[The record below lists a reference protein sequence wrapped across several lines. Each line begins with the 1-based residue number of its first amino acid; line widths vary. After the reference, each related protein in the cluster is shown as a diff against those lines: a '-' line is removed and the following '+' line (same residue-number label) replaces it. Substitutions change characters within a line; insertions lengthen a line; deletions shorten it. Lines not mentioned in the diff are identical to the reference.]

1 MDYTAFQRI
10 ITKKFLSLTN
20 KQLEQFKASESLYRA
35 WNEKINVI
43 SRKDTDGIF
52 AHHLLH
58 SLSLAGYAQNRLSG
72 KEILDVGTGGGFPGI
87 PLAILYPESRFT
99 LCDSI
104 GKKTLVARRIAESL
118 GLENVTVV
126 QARAESLTGG
136 YDFVVSRAVASLED
150 FLPWV
155 NGKYRESVLLLK
167 GGDINPEIAAACA
180 RFRMAPGN
188 IRSWKVQSWLQAED
202 FPAADK
208 EDYDWFQEK
217 FVLEVAGN
225 GGRS

>member
-1 MDYTAFQRI
+1 MDFRAFEQI

-20 KQLEQFKASESLYRA
+20 KQLEQFRESESLYRE
-35 WNEKINVI
+35 WNGKINVI
-43 SRKDTDGIF
+43 SRKDTDGLF

-58 SLSLAGYAQNRLSG
+58 SLCLAGYAQNRLSG
-72 KEILDVGTGGGFPGI
+72 KTILDVGTGGGFPGI

-104 GKKTLVARRIAESL
+104 GKKTLVARSIAESL

-126 QARAESLTGG
+126 QARAENLDDD

-155 NGKYRESVLLLK
+155 KGKYRESILLLK
-167 GGDINPEIAAACA
+167 GGDINPEIAAACG
-180 RFRMAPGN
+180 RFRLDPGN
-188 IRSWKVQSWLQAED
+188 IHTWPIDAWLSTGD
-202 FPAADK
+202 FPASEQ
-208 EDYDWFQEK
+208 EDYNWFQNK
-217 FVLEVAGN
+217 FVVEL
-225 GGRS
+225 

>member
-1 MDYTAFQRI
+1 MDFRAFEQI

-20 KQLEQFKASESLYRA
+20 KQLEQFRESESLYRE
-35 WNEKINVI
+35 WNGKINVI
-43 SRKDTDGIF
+43 SRKDTDGLF

-58 SLSLAGYAQNRLSG
+58 SLCLAGYAQNRLSG
-72 KEILDVGTGGGFPGI
+72 KTILDVGTGGGFPGI

-104 GKKTLVARRIAESL
+104 GKKTLVARSIAESL

-126 QARAESLTGG
+126 QARAENLDDD

-155 NGKYRESVLLLK
+155 KGKYRESVLLLK
-167 GGDINPEIAAACA
+167 GGDINPEIAAACG
-180 RFRMAPGN
+180 RFRLDPGN
-188 IRSWKVQSWLQAED
+188 IHTWPIDAWLSTGD
-202 FPAADK
+202 FPASEQ
-208 EDYDWFQEK
+208 EDYNWFQNK
-217 FVLEVAGN
+217 FVVEL
-225 GGRS
+225 

>member
-1 MDYTAFQRI
+1 MDFKTFETI

-20 KQLEQFKASESLYRA
+20 KQLEQFKAIESLYRE

-43 SRKDTDGIF
+43 SRKDTEGIF
-52 AHHLLH
+52 SHHLLH
-58 SLSLAGYAQNRLSG
+58 SLSIAGYAQNRLSG

-104 GKKTLVARRIAESL
+104 GKKTLVARSIAESL

-126 QARAESLTGG
+126 QARAESLPGEF
-136 YDFVVSRAVASLED
+136 DFVVSRAVASLED

-155 NGKYRESVLLLK
+155 KGKYRESVLLLK
-167 GGDINPEIAAACA
+167 GGDINPEIAAACG
-180 RFRMAPGN
+180 RFRLSPGS

-202 FPAADK
+202 FPGASA
-208 EDYDWFQEK
+208 EDYAWFQEK
-217 FVLEVAGN
+217 FVIEL
-225 GGRS
+225 

>member
-1 MDYTAFQRI
+1 MDFRAFEQI

-20 KQLEQFKASESLYRA
+20 KQLEQFRESESLYRE

-43 SRKDTDGIF
+43 SRKDTDGLF

-58 SLSLAGYAQNRLSG
+58 SLCLAGYAQNRLSG
-72 KEILDVGTGGGFPGI
+72 KKILDVGTGGGFPGI

-104 GKKTLVARRIAESL
+104 GKKTLVARSIAESL

-126 QARAESLTGG
+126 QARAENLDDD

-155 NGKYRESVLLLK
+155 KGKYRESILLLK
-167 GGDINPEIAAACA
+167 GGDINPEIAAACG
-180 RFRMAPGN
+180 RFRLDPGN
-188 IRSWKVQSWLQAED
+188 IHTWPIDAWLSTGD
-202 FPAADK
+202 FPASEQ
-208 EDYDWFQEK
+208 EDYNWFQNK
-217 FVLEVAGN
+217 FVVEL
-225 GGRS
+225 

>member
-1 MDYTAFQRI
+1 MDFKTFETI

-20 KQLEQFKASESLYRA
+20 KQLEQFKASESLYRE

-43 SRKDTDGIF
+43 SRKDTEGIF
-52 AHHLLH
+52 SHHLLH
-58 SLSLAGYAQNRLSG
+58 SLSIAGYAQNRLSG

-104 GKKTLVARRIAESL
+104 GKKTLVARSIAESL
-118 GLENVTVV
+118 GLKNVTVV
-126 QARAESLTGG
+126 QARAESLPGEF
-136 YDFVVSRAVASLED
+136 DFVVSRAVASLED

-155 NGKYRESVLLLK
+155 KGKYRESVLLLK
-167 GGDINPEIAAACA
+167 GGDINPEIAATCG
-180 RFRMAPGN
+180 RFRLSPGS

-202 FPAADK
+202 FPAPCKD
-208 EDYDWFQEK
+208 DYNWFQEK
-217 FVLEVAGN
+217 FVIEI
-225 GGRS
+225 

>member
-1 MDYTAFQRI
+1 MDYSAFETI
-10 ITKKFLSLTN
+10 ITKKFLSLTD
-20 KQLEQFKASESLYRA
+20 KQLEQFKEGERLYRE

-52 AHHLLH
+52 SHHLLH

-72 KEILDVGTGGGFPGI
+72 KTILDVGTGGGFPGI

-104 GKKTLVARRIAESL
+104 GKKTLVARSVAESL

-126 QARAESLTGG
+126 QARAESLTGA

-155 NGKYRESVLLLK
+155 KGKYRESVLLLK
-167 GGDINPEIAAACA
+167 GGDVNPEIAAACG
-180 RFRMAPGN
+180 RFRLSPASIG
-188 IRSWKVQSWLQAED
+188 SWKVQSWLQAED
-202 FPAADK
+202 FPATSAD
-208 EDYDWFQEK
+208 DYAWFQEK
-217 FVLEVAGN
+217 FVLEIH
-225 GGRS
+225 S

>member
-1 MDYTAFQRI
+1 MDYTAFKQI

-20 KQLEQFKASESLYRA
+20 KQLEQFRASESLYRE

-52 AHHLLH
+52 PHHILH
-58 SLSLAGYAQNRLSG
+58 SLSIAGYAQNRLSG

-104 GKKTLVARRIAESL
+104 GKKTLVARNIAESL

-126 QARAESLTGG
+126 QARAEDLKGM
-136 YDFVVSRAVASLED
+136 YDIVVSRAVASLED
-150 FLPWV
+150 FFPWV
-155 NGKYRESVLLLK
+155 KDKYRESILLLN
-167 GGDINPEIAAACA
+167 GGDINPEIAASCG
-180 RFRMAPGN
+180 RFRLNPGN
-188 IRSWKVQSWLQAED
+188 IHTWPVNAWLQPGD
-202 FPAADK
+202 FPAPND
-208 EDYDWFQEK
+208 EDYDWFQNK
-217 FVLEVAGN
+217 FVLEII
-225 GGRS
+225 

>member
-1 MDYTAFQRI
+1 MDFTAFERI
-10 ITKKFLSLTN
+10 ITKKFLYLTTN
-20 KQLEQFKASESLYRA
+20 QLKKFKACESLYRE

-43 SRKDTDGIF
+43 SRKDTDGLF

-58 SLSLAGYAQNRLSG
+58 SLSIAGYAQNRLSG

-104 GKKTLVARRIAESL
+104 GKKTLVARNIAESL
-118 GLENVTVV
+118 DLDNVTVV
-126 QARAESLTGG
+126 QARAEILDGP

-155 NGKYRESVLLLK
+155 KGKYRESILLLK
-167 GGDINPEIAAACA
+167 GGDINPEIAAACG
-180 RFRMAPGN
+180 RFRLSPGC
-188 IRSWKVQSWLQAED
+188 IRSWKIDAWLQPGD
-202 FPAADK
+202 FPAPIE
-208 EDYDWFQEK
+208 EDYKWFENK
-217 FVLEVAGN
+217 FVLEI
-225 GGRS
+225 

>member
-1 MDYTAFQRI
+1 MDFRAFEQI
-10 ITKKFLSLTN
+10 VTKKFLSLTN
-20 KQLEQFKASESLYRA
+20 KQLEQFRESESLSSE

-43 SRKDTDGIF
+43 SRKDTDGLF

-58 SLSLAGYAQNRLSG
+58 SLCLAGYAQNRLSG
-72 KEILDVGTGGGFPGI
+72 KKILDVGTGGGFPGI

-104 GKKTLVARRIAESL
+104 GKKTLVARSIAESL

-126 QARAESLTGG
+126 QARAENLDDD

-155 NGKYRESVLLLK
+155 KGKYRESILLLK
-167 GGDINPEIAAACA
+167 GGDINPEIAAACG
-180 RFRMAPGN
+180 RFRLDPGN
-188 IRSWKVQSWLQAED
+188 IHTWPIDAWLSTGD
-202 FPAADK
+202 FPASEQ
-208 EDYDWFQEK
+208 EDYNWFQNK
-217 FVLEVAGN
+217 FVVEL
-225 GGRS
+225 

>member
-1 MDYTAFQRI
+1 MDFRAFEQI

-20 KQLEQFKASESLYRA
+20 KQLEQFRESESLYRE

-43 SRKDTDGIF
+43 SRKDTDGLF

-58 SLSLAGYAQNRLSG
+58 SLCLAGYAQNRLSG
-72 KEILDVGTGGGFPGI
+72 KTILDVGTGGGFPGI

-104 GKKTLVARRIAESL
+104 GKKTLVARSIAESL
-118 GLENVTVV
+118 GLENVMVV
-126 QARAESLTGG
+126 QARAENLDDD

-155 NGKYRESVLLLK
+155 KGKYRESVLLLK
-167 GGDINPEIAAACA
+167 GGDINPEIAAACG
-180 RFRMAPGN
+180 RFRLDPGN
-188 IRSWKVQSWLQAED
+188 IHTWPIDAWLSTGD
-202 FPAADK
+202 FPASEQ
-208 EDYDWFQEK
+208 EDYNWFQNK
-217 FVLEVAGN
+217 FVVEL
-225 GGRS
+225 

>member
-1 MDYTAFQRI
+1 MDYTTFERV

-20 KQLEQFKASESLYRA
+20 KQLEQFRESESLYRE
-35 WNEKINVI
+35 WNGKINVI
-43 SRKDTDGIF
+43 SRKDTDGLF

-58 SLSLAGYAQNRLSG
+58 SLCLAGYAQNRLSG
-72 KEILDVGTGGGFPGI
+72 KTILDVGTGGGFPGI

-104 GKKTLVARRIAESL
+104 GKKTLVARSIAESL

-126 QARAESLTGG
+126 QARAENLDDY

-155 NGKYRESVLLLK
+155 KGKYRESVLLLK
-167 GGDINPEIAAACA
+167 GGDINPEIAAACG
-180 RFRMAPGN
+180 RFRLDPGN
-188 IRSWKVQSWLQAED
+188 IHTWPIDAWLSTGD
-202 FPAADK
+202 FPASEQ
-208 EDYDWFQEK
+208 EDYNWFQNK
-217 FVLEVAGN
+217 FVVEL
-225 GGRS
+225 